1 MQQQS
6 SAAAPGPL
14 PVPLHSS
21 LRLALTPLQLGENL
35 HLPEFGLCWKT
46 HADPTQSDHRHG
58 QLGKNDPVPTHP
70 LQTKAP
76 RKLPC
81 YFIKKGFV
89 LVFHETRK

>member
-21 LRLALTPLQLGENL
+21 LRLALTPLRLGENL

-46 HADPTQSDHRHG
+46 HADPTQSDHKHG
-58 QLGKNDPVPTHP
+58 QLGY
-70 LQTKAP
+70 
-76 RKLPC
+76 

-89 LVFHETRK
+89 LVFHETRKQRMDQLSR